1 MNVIYVFAGV
11 LVAWVTAL
19 FLWYAVQPKP
29 NKSFYKQGQKLLILA
44 LILCTQST
52 FAQLFVSP
60 RQVCQDGN
68 DKLIETELRI
78 ILKGDS
84 VILARTNERSAYPL
98 NSVRKTRKG
107 VSVRFGQSN
116 KIVLF
121 YHKEQAFTMVLG
133 EAHYFGWL

>member
-1 MNVIYVFAGV
+1 MKLWYLFC
-11 LVAWVTAL
+11 LL
-19 FLWYAVQPKP
+19 FLAQ
-29 NKSFYKQGQKLLILA
+29 NA
-44 LILCTQST
+44 L

-78 ILKGDS
+78 ILTGDS
-84 VILARTNERSAYPL
+84 VIIQRSNERTAYPL
-98 NSVRKTRKG
+98 QSVRKTRKG
-107 VSVRFGQSN
+107 VSVRFGRSN

>member
-1 MNVIYVFAGV
+1 MKLLYLFC
-11 LVAWVTAL
+11 LL
-19 FLWYAVQPKP
+19 FLAQ
-29 NKSFYKQGQKLLILA
+29 NA
-44 LILCTQST
+44 L

-78 ILKGDS
+78 ILTGDS
-84 VILARTNERSAYPL
+84 VILSRTNERNSYPL
-98 NSVRKTRKG
+98 RSVRRTRKG
-107 VSVRFGQSN
+107 VVVKFGQPTVKNGQFN

-133 EAHYFGWL
+133 DAHYFGWL